1 MQSLNELIEMA
12 VGNGSR
18 NEFCRRAG
26 ISAGNFSR
34 ILKGQKASPEILR
47 KIADASA
54 TVSYS
59 QLMQAA
65 GYVEDQAGAQAKYR
79 QFPFM
84 AVLLPGALLK
94 QKRIFPDIFVWN
106 MRKNIS
112 EQIVLL

>member
-47 KIADASA
+47 KIAAASA

-65 GYVEDQAGAQAKYR
+65 GYVEEMCIRDRAGDAACSGIAGYS
-79 QFPFM
+79 
-84 AVLLPGALLK
+84 G
-94 QKRIFPDIFVWN
+94 I
-106 MRKNIS
+106 
-112 EQIVLL
+112 